1 MVLSFLKK
9 IFGGA
14 KPAARTAAAAA
25 SVAAEPAGDGAG
37 GDVKAFVEFVAR
49 SLVDSPES
57 VRVNLVDRGR
67 DTSVQIACEKR
78 DIGKIIGK
86 SGKTIAAIRALA
98 NSAAGRSGKRV
109 NVEVLD

>member
-1 MVLSFLKK
+1 MAFSFLKRL
-9 IFGGA
+9 FGGGS
-14 KPAARTAAAAA
+14 KPAPAAVA
-25 SVAAEPAGDGAG
+25 SAKAEPADGGAG

-49 SLVDSPES
+49 SLVDAPE
-57 VRVNLVDRGR
+57 RVQVTIAERDRE
-67 DTSVQIACEKR
+67 TTVQIACEKR